1 MSILGAVMVP
11 HPPIILPEIGRG
23 EEKKIR
29 ATTEAYQK
37 AMAFA
42 ASLQPETVIITSPHS
57 VMYSDYFHISPGLD
71 AEGDFRRFRARNVRI
86 RADYD
91 YELVHTLC
99 GICDRDDFPA
109 GTMGERD
116 PGLDHGTMIPLY
128 FLNQHLD
135 PDSYRVVRIGLSGL
149 PLTDH
154 YLLGQKIREAV
165 EKTDRRVVLIASG
178 DLSHKLKKDGPYGL
192 DENGPVYDERIMDVM
207 GRAQFDELL
216 DFDETFCERAAECG
230 HRSFVIMAGALD
242 GTAVR
247 AHRLSHE
254 GTFGVG
260 YGVCTY
266 QVTGEDRMRRFLDL
280 WKEKKQ
286 KELVL
291 KRKDEDIYVQLARR
305 GVEYAVKKHR
315 ALPDPEIFAL
325 LDSAGKTS
333 DPSAAE
339 AQGGAPADR
348 EPEKGSAE
356 LQETRKSQGSQ
367 GSQESQRSQRS
378 QETQESQEELRH
390 RRAGAFVSIHKDGRL
405 RGCIGTIA
413 PTCSCIAREIAQN
426 ALSASLRDPRFSPI
440 RPSEL
445 DSLEIT
451 VDVLGETEKIS
462 SPDQLDVK
470 RYGVIVTK
478 GRRRGLLLPNLDGV
492 DTVEEQI
499 SIALQKAGLDTDEE
513 DYELERFEV
522 VRHY

>member
-29 ATTEAYQK
+29 ATMDAYQK

-42 ASLQPETVIITSPHS
+42 ASLKPETVIITSPHS

-86 RADYD
+86 RAEYD

-128 FLNQHLD
+128 FLNQHMD

-154 YLLGQKIREAV
+154 YLLGQKICEAV
-165 EKTDRRVVLIASG
+165 DKTDRRVILIASG

-242 GTAVR
+242 GKAVR

-266 QVTGEDRMRRFLDL
+266 QVTGEDQMRHFLDL

-286 KELVL
+286 KELLL
-291 KRKDEDIYVQLARR
+291 KRTDEDIYVQLARM

-315 ALPDPEIFAL
+315 VLPDPEIFAL
-325 LDSAGKTS
+325 LDSAGKTG
-333 DPSAAE
+333 DPAA
-339 AQGGAPADR
+339 GAARADR
-348 EPEKGSAE
+348 ELEKGSAD
-356 LQETRKSQGSQ
+356 LQET
-367 GSQESQRSQRS
+367 QRP
-378 QETQESQEELRH
+378 QETQGSPDSREELRH

>member
-29 ATTEAYQK
+29 ATTDAYQK

-42 ASLQPETVIITSPHS
+42 ASLKPETVIITSPHS

-86 RADYD
+86 RAEYD

-99 GICDRDDFPA
+99 GICDRDAFPA

-128 FLNQHLD
+128 FLNQHMD

-154 YLLGQKIREAV
+154 YLLGQKICEAV
-165 EKTDRRVVLIASG
+165 DKTDRRVVLIASG

-242 GTAVR
+242 GKAVR

-266 QVTGEDRMRRFLDL
+266 QVTGEDQMRHFLDL

-286 KELVL
+286 KELLL
-291 KRKDEDIYVQLARR
+291 KRTDEDIYVQLARM

-315 ALPDPEIFAL
+315 VLPDPEIFAL
-325 LDSAGKTS
+325 LDSAGKTG
-333 DPSAAE
+333 DPAA
-339 AQGGAPADR
+339 GAARADR
-348 EPEKGSAE
+348 GPEKESAD
-356 LQETRKSQGSQ
+356 LQET
-367 GSQESQRSQRS
+367 QRP
-378 QETQESQEELRH
+378 QETQGSPDSREELRH

>member
-29 ATTEAYQK
+29 ATTDAYQK

-42 ASLQPETVIITSPHS
+42 ASLKPETVIITSPHS

-86 RADYD
+86 RAEYD

-99 GICDRDDFPA
+99 GICDRDAFPA

-128 FLNQHLD
+128 FLNQHMD

-154 YLLGQKIREAV
+154 YLLGQKICEAV
-165 EKTDRRVVLIASG
+165 DKTARRVVLIASG

-242 GTAVR
+242 GKAVR

-266 QVTGEDRMRRFLDL
+266 QVTGEDQMRHFLDL

-286 KELVL
+286 KELLL
-291 KRKDEDIYVQLARR
+291 KRTDEDIYVQLARM

-315 ALPDPEIFAL
+315 VLPDPEIFAL
-325 LDSAGKTS
+325 LDSAGKTG
-333 DPSAAE
+333 DPAA
-339 AQGGAPADR
+339 GAVRADR
-348 EPEKGSAE
+348 ELEKGSAD
-356 LQETRKSQGSQ
+356 LQET
-367 GSQESQRSQRS
+367 QRP
-378 QETQESQEELRH
+378 QETQGSPDSREELRH